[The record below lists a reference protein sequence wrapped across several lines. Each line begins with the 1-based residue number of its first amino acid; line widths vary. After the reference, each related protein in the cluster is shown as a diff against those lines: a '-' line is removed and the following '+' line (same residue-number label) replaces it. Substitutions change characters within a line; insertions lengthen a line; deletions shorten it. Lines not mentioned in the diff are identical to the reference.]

1 MRSELEVSRNRLSP
15 EGRALLKC
23 ELEYTLA
30 AIGEE
35 VERLKPLLL
44 ASEPD
49 KAVDARYR
57 ALARSWQD
65 AREVLNA
72 MADAEV
78 ATQH

>member
-1 MRSELEVSRNRLSP
+1 
-15 EGRALLKC
+15 LKC

-57 ALARSWQD
+57 GRA
-65 AREVLNA
+65 
-72 MADAEV
+72 
-78 ATQH
+78 